1 MMTNEEYIQKHKLD
15 DVRSLA
21 LKKAEEGVDIK
32 WCLQQI
38 EGWQKSRDKLPRW
51 AETEGVWF
59 PPVISM
65 EQCSSEPT
73 ASYKARIIE
82 RILPAP
88 SDRSM
93 FMDLTGGYGIDF
105 SFMAPLFA
113 RSIYVERSQEL
124 CDIAIHNFELLHL
137 DGAKVVCR
145 ASEEFLQAND
155 TSSSLIFLDP
165 ARRDGAGRKT
175 VAISDCTP
183 DVSQLQETLF
193 DRSRFILLKLSPML
207 DINLALT
214 VLKHVSEVHAVSLK
228 GECKELLFLMDRE
241 YHGMPTYF
249 ASNLESGDE
258 DFSCTHEHRISA
270 SRVLSTGIGEYLYE
284 PNASILK
291 AGIQDVLCERYS
303 MGKLHPNSNLFTSS
317 VPCPHFPGRGFRVES
332 CCGFGKKELRQ
343 MLSDISRA
351 NISIRNFPSTVVEL
365 RRKLK
370 LAEGGETYLFASTMA
385 DGKHVLIRCVK

>member
-73 ASYKARIIE
+73 AGYKARIIE

-105 SFMAPLFA
+105 SFMSPLFA

-137 DGAKVVCR
+137 DGAKVECR
-145 ASEEFLQAND
+145 ASEEFLHAND

-165 ARRDGAGRKT
+165 EIGR
-175 VAISDCTP
+175 A
-183 DVSQLQETLF
+183 
-193 DRSRFILLKLSPML
+193 
-207 DINLALT
+207 
-214 VLKHVSEVHAVSLK
+214 HV
-228 GECKELLFLMDRE
+228 
-241 YHGMPTYF
+241 
-249 ASNLESGDE
+249 
-258 DFSCTHEHRISA
+258 
-270 SRVLSTGIGEYLYE
+270 
-284 PNASILK
+284 
-291 AGIQDVLCERYS
+291 
-303 MGKLHPNSNLFTSS
+303 
-317 VPCPHFPGRGFRVES
+317 
-332 CCGFGKKELRQ
+332 
-343 MLSDISRA
+343 
-351 NISIRNFPSTVVEL
+351 
-365 RRKLK
+365 
-370 LAEGGETYLFASTMA
+370 
-385 DGKHVLIRCVK
+385 